1 MLKKLLT
8 TGSLLMLALFLFSS
22 AVFASQVA
30 ASQVADNLTK
40 DQQKALKIIDIA
52 NKKIDNKIEKA
63 VAEADKLQEDYL
75 RDIKRI
81 ELGKAAAKLS
91 AKLDQ
96 EDAEAAAEVAE
107 IQAASNEL
115 INQLFTPESRDSA
128 VVEEK
133 INKLNEKVSLN
144 DDLISARTKVYT
156 YELDKLI
163 TDLYNDT
170 LEIADAAISEAAQLG
185 VVAERSWKLVKIAD
199 REVWIDPIVV
209 SL

>member
-8 TGSLLMLALFLFSS
+8 TGSLLMLALFLFSG
-22 AVFASQVA
+22 AVFASP
-30 ASQVADNLTK
+30 VADNLTK
-40 DQQKALKIIDIA
+40 DQQEALKIIAKA
-52 NKKIDNKIEKA
+52 NKQIDNKIEKA

-81 ELGKAAAKLS
+81 ELGKTAAKLS

-96 EDAEAAAEVAE
+96 EDAEAVAEVAE
-107 IQAASNEL
+107 IETASDEL

-128 VVEEK
+128 AVEEK
-133 INKLNEKVSLN
+133 INKLNAKVSLN
-144 DDLISARTKVYT
+144 DDLIAALTKKYT

-185 VVAERSWKLVKIAD
+185 VAAERSWKLVKIAD
-199 REVWIDPIVV
+199 REVWIDPIAIE
-209 SL
+209 L